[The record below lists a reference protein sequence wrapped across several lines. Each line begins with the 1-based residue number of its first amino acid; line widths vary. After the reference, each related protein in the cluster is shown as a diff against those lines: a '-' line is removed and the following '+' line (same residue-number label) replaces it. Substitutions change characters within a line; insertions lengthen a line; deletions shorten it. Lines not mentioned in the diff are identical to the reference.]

1 MTRQAVA
8 DDTVGGYRI
17 PAKALS
23 RRPDGYRGGRGDFLW
38 GVALPALAATAVA
51 GGDGRLGGV
60 LDADRIVF
68 WILPGENFLAY
79 AREHGSVKNARNP
92 FTAASPRD
100 CCGLADTAAWQILR
114 KIQVANACHFWR
126 GGGWRITCGNVP
138 RRVGRPEW
146 VGRNARRRR
155 PALGRREPGRFPN
168 GHSPVQPRKGNVSRH
183 GDAICSPR
191 ADATRHV

>member
-1 MTRQAVA
+1 MKFYDGMPWRERFLHDIDRGLEGPMTRQAVA

-68 WILPGENFLAY
+68 WILPGENFLPY

-126 GGGWRITCGNVP
+126 GVGGDSRGCN
-138 RRVGRPEW
+138 RVLTGGRM
-146 VGRNARRRR
+146 NARTHAFMCPYVRSC
-155 PALGRREPGRFPN
+155 L
-168 GHSPVQPRKGNVSRH
+168 
-183 GDAICSPR
+183 
-191 ADATRHV
+191 